1 MSGCETLGFDEIT
14 NSLFV
19 ADTTKRGEWN
29 LREVAFIVA
38 TDRLGGCEIM
48 ARNTNSTPEILTT
61 ASTAR
66 MGLPLR

>member
-1 MSGCETLGFDEIT
+1 MSGCETLRFNKIS

-38 TDRLGGCEIM
+38 TGRLGGCEIM
-48 ARNTNSTPEILTT
+48 ARNNESHPRD
-61 ASTAR
+61 SHDR
-66 MGLPLR
+66 